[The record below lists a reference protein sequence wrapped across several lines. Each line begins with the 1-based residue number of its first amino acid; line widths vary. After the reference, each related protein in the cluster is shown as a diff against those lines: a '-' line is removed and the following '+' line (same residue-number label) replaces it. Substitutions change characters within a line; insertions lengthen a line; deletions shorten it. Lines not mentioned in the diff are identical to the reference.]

1 MVEQRAVNPWVV
13 GSSPTGG
20 ATTKLATEPP
30 TKISSFFT
38 FSKKQIRKVYLGH
51 FGSILIVFSA
61 IQVISTAMAVASAQ
75 SAGIVVAH
83 ITTIQK
89 PFLSV
94 KQYAGG
100 LFGALLCFS
109 FSFASAG
116 YVLSV
121 VLLTWT

>member
-1 MVEQRAVNPWVV
+1 
-13 GSSPTGG
+13 
-20 ATTKLATEPP
+20 
-30 TKISSFFT
+30 
-38 FSKKQIRKVYLGH
+38 
-51 FGSILIVFSA
+51 VFSP

-121 VLLTWT
+121 ALLTLDLAMIVAMTFAMILPPVFLRRVIQQAKQEKAETTQRIQQKPRKRFDKRRYFYT

>member
-1 MVEQRAVNPWVV
+1 
-13 GSSPTGG
+13 
-20 ATTKLATEPP
+20 
-30 TKISSFFT
+30 
-38 FSKKQIRKVYLGH
+38 
-51 FGSILIVFSA
+51 VFSP
-61 IQVISTAMAVASAQ
+61 IQVVLTAMAVASAQ

-94 KQYAGG
+94 RQYASG

-116 YVLSV
+116 CILSV
-121 VLLTWT
+121 SLLTLDLAMIIAIISAMIFPPIFLQQVIQQAKREKAETTQRIQQKPRKRFDKRRYFYT

>member
-1 MVEQRAVNPWVV
+1 MF
-13 GSSPTGG
+13 SP
-20 ATTKLATEPP
+20 
-30 TKISSFFT
+30 
-38 FSKKQIRKVYLGH
+38 
-51 FGSILIVFSA
+51 

-94 KQYAGG
+94 RRYATG

-116 YVLSV
+116 CILSV
-121 VLLTWT
+121 SLLTLDLAMIIAIISAMIFPPIFLQQVIQQAKREKAETTQRIQQKPRKRFDKRRYFYT

>member
-1 MVEQRAVNPWVV
+1 MF
-13 GSSPTGG
+13 SP
-20 ATTKLATEPP
+20 
-30 TKISSFFT
+30 
-38 FSKKQIRKVYLGH
+38 
-51 FGSILIVFSA
+51 
-61 IQVISTAMAVASAQ
+61 IQVVLTAMAVASAQ

-94 KQYAGG
+94 RQYASG

-116 YVLSV
+116 CILSV
-121 VLLTWT
+121 SLLTLDLAMIIAIISAMIFPPIFLQQVIQQAKREKAETTQRIQQKPRKRFDKRRYFYT

>member
-1 MVEQRAVNPWVV
+1 MF
-13 GSSPTGG
+13 SP
-20 ATTKLATEPP
+20 
-30 TKISSFFT
+30 
-38 FSKKQIRKVYLGH
+38 
-51 FGSILIVFSA
+51 
-61 IQVISTAMAVASAQ
+61 IQVVLTAMAVASAQ

-94 KQYAGG
+94 RQYASG

-116 YVLSV
+116 YILSTAFLALDLAMIISMISAMV
-121 VLLTWT
+121 FPPIFLQRVIQQAKMEKAEAIHQIQQKSSKKQRFDKRRYFYT

>member
-1 MVEQRAVNPWVV
+1 MF
-13 GSSPTGG
+13 SP
-20 ATTKLATEPP
+20 
-30 TKISSFFT
+30 
-38 FSKKQIRKVYLGH
+38 
-51 FGSILIVFSA
+51 

-121 VLLTWT
+121 ALLTLDLAMIVAMTFAMILPPVFLRRVIQQAKQEKAETTQRIQQKPRKRFDKRRYFYT

>member
-1 MVEQRAVNPWVV
+1 MF
-13 GSSPTGG
+13 SP
-20 ATTKLATEPP
+20 
-30 TKISSFFT
+30 
-38 FSKKQIRKVYLGH
+38 
-51 FGSILIVFSA
+51 
-61 IQVISTAMAVASAQ
+61 IQVISTAITIASAQ
-75 SAGIVVAH
+75 SVGIVVAH

-121 VLLTWT
+121 ALLTLDLAMIVAMTFAMILPPVFLRRVIQQAKREKAETTQRIQQKPRKRLDKRRYFYT